1 MIPIH
6 SISELVLEVRDLAK
20 AEQFYSEVL
29 GFTLKRTDPRVTFME
44 TSGCRIHLRLF
55 GTAPTAMQFV

>member
-20 AEQFYSEVL
+20 AEQFYGEVL
-29 GFTLKRTDPRVTFME
+29 GFTRVVA
-44 TSGCRIHLRLF
+44 R
-55 GTAPTAMQFV
+55 